1 MTKYQYQELSSNI
14 CDGFDGNHAEIIKY
28 ALRRVGDTAAAVDA
42 GERDY
47 TLRDMCFS
55 YLNDMNFSIWMIF
68 DVYYFET
75 DSTIRIKYTF
85 QAVNDEFIKDEG
97 VRI

>member
-1 MTKYQYQELSSNI
+1 MTKYQFQELSSTI
-14 CDGFDGNHAEIIKY
+14 CDGFDGNHAAIINY
-28 ALRRVGDTAAAVDA
+28 ALHRVGDTAAAIDA

-47 TLRDMCFS
+47 TLIDMSFS
-55 YLNDMNFSIWMIF
+55 YLTDKDFAICMIF

-75 DSTIRIKYTF
+75 DSTIRIKYMLE
-85 QAVNDEFIKDEG
+85 AVNDECIKDEG

>member
-14 CDGFDGNHAEIIKY
+14 CDGFDGNHSEIIKY
-28 ALRRVGDTAAAVDA
+28 ALRRVGDTAAAIDA
-42 GERDY
+42 GDRDY
-47 TLRDMCFS
+47 DLIDMSFS
-55 YLNDMNFSIWMIF
+55 YLNDKNFSIWMIF

-75 DSTIRIKYTF
+75 DSTIRIKYTLE
-85 QAVNDEFIKDEG
+85 ALNDECIKDEG